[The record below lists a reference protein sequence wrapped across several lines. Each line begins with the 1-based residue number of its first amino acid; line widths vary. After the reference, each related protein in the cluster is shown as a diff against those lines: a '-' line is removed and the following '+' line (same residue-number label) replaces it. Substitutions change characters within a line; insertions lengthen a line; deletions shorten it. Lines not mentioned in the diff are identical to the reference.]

1 MSEGPPPYRITP
13 DILTRVAEIAEAVG
27 RAEASGLSRDL
38 RLRRINRIRTIQGS
52 LAIEGN
58 ILNEEQI
65 STILDGKPV
74 VAPPRDVQ
82 EARNAIRAYDRYEQW
97 DLANEADLLSA
108 HETLMTGLLD
118 APGHYRRGG
127 VAVMGQDRVHHVGPP
142 AGQVPRLMA
151 DLLSWIGSTAD
162 HPLVTSS
169 VFHYEFE
176 FIHPFEDGNGRL
188 GRLWQTLIL
197 TRWKPLFAHVPVES
211 LVRARQGDY
220 YGAIR
225 RSSAEGESTAFVAFM
240 LETILAAV
248 RTPHVAPQVTPQV
261 ARLLSV
267 LDGEMSLREI
277 LHALGLRD
285 RKSLR
290 QRYLLPA
297 LQGGYVEMTRPDAP
311 SARNQTYRLTPLGRQ
326 ARQAEK
332 TRRKLG
338 GLEGQIR
345 ISPDFDEPDE
355 ELIDLIE
362 QSRIFPDDE

>member
-1 MSEGPPPYRITP
+1 MSEGPPPYTITP
-13 DILTRVAEIAEAVG
+13 DILTRVARIAEAVG
-27 RAEASGLSRDL
+27 RAEAAGLSQDL

-65 STILDGKPV
+65 ATILDGKPV
-74 VAPPRDVQ
+74 VAPLRDVQ
-82 EARNAIRAYDRYEQW
+82 EARNAIQAYDRYEQW
-97 DLANEADLLSA
+97 DPASETDLLSA
-108 HETLMTGLLD
+108 HETLMRGLLD
-118 APGHYRRGG
+118 APGCYRRGG

-188 GRLWQTLIL
+188 GRLWQTLVL

-220 YGAIR
+220 YEAIR
-225 RSSAEGESTAFVAFM
+225 QSSAEGESTAFVAFM
-240 LETILAAV
+240 LETILAAMRAPQV
-248 RTPHVAPQVTPQV
+248 TPQVTPQV

-297 LQGGYVEMTRPDAP
+297 LQSGYVEMTRPDAP
-311 SARNQTYRLTPLGRQ
+311 SARTQMYRLTRLGQQ
-326 ARQAEK
+326 ARQAA
-332 TRRKLG
+332 
-338 GLEGQIR
+338 
-345 ISPDFDEPDE
+345 
-355 ELIDLIE
+355 
-362 QSRIFPDDE
+362 

>member
-1 MSEGPPPYRITP
+1 MSAGPPYTITP
-13 DILTRVAEIAEAVG
+13 DILSRVAEIAEAVG
-27 RAEASGLSRDL
+27 RAEAAGVSRDL

-52 LAIEGN
+52 LSIEGN
-58 ILNEEQI
+58 ILSEEQI

-74 VAPPRDVQ
+74 VAPLRDVQ
-82 EARNAIRAYDRYEQW
+82 EARNAIQAYDRYEQW
-97 DLANEADLLSA
+97 NPASESDLLTA
-108 HETLMTGLLD
+108 HEILMAALLD
-118 APGHYRRGG
+118 EPGRYRRGG
-127 VAVMGQDRVHHVGPP
+127 VAVMGQGRVHHVGPP

-151 DLLSWIGSTAD
+151 DLLSWVGSTAD

-197 TRWKPLFAHVPVES
+197 TRWKSLFAHVPVES
-211 LVRARQGDY
+211 LVRARQSEY

-225 RSSAEGESTAFVAFM
+225 RSSAEGESTAFVTFM

-248 RTPHVAPQVTPQV
+248 RTPQQAPQVTPQV

-267 LDGEMSLREI
+267 LDCEMSLREI
-277 LHALGLRD
+277 LHTLGLRD

-297 LQGGYVEMTRPDAP
+297 LQGGYLEMTRPDAP
-311 SARNQTYRLTPLGRQ
+311 SARNQKYRLTPLGQRVRSE
-326 ARQAEK
+326 A
-332 TRRKLG
+332 
-338 GLEGQIR
+338 
-345 ISPDFDEPDE
+345 D
-355 ELIDLIE
+355 
-362 QSRIFPDDE
+362 

>member
-1 MSEGPPPYRITP
+1 MSEGSPPYRITP
-13 DILTRVAEIAEAVG
+13 GILSRVAEIAEAVG
-27 RAEASGLSRDL
+27 RAEAAGLSQDL

-58 ILNEEQI
+58 LLSEEQI

-74 VAPPRDVQ
+74 VAPLRDVQ
-82 EARNAIRAYDRYEQW
+82 EARNAIQAYDRYEQW
-97 DLANEADLLSA
+97 DPTSEADLLDG
-108 HETLMTGLLD
+108 HETLMRGLLD
-118 APGHYRRGG
+118 APGRYRSGG
-127 VAVMGQDRVHHVGPP
+127 VAVMGQDRVQHVGPP
-142 AGQVPRLMA
+142 AGQVQRPMA
-151 DLLSWIGSTAD
+151 DLLSWLGDTGD

-197 TRWKPLFAHVPVES
+197 TRWKALFAHVPVES
-211 LVRARQGDY
+211 LVRARQSEY
-220 YGAIR
+220 YAAIR

-248 RTPHVAPQVTPQV
+248 RTPQVTPQV
-261 ARLLSV
+261 APQVTRLLSV

-311 SARNQTYRLTPLGRQ
+311 NARNQMYRLTRLGRQ
-326 ARQAEK
+326 ARQEV
-332 TRRKLG
+332 
-338 GLEGQIR
+338 
-345 ISPDFDEPDE
+345 
-355 ELIDLIE
+355 
-362 QSRIFPDDE
+362 

>member
-1 MSEGPPPYRITP
+1 MSEAPPPYRITP
-13 DILTRVAEIAEAVG
+13 DILTRVAQIAEAVG
-27 RAEASGLSRDL
+27 RTEASGLSRDL

-58 ILNEEQI
+58 ILSEEQI

-74 VAPPRDVQ
+74 VAPLRDVQ
-82 EARNAIRAYDRYEQW
+82 EARNAIQAYDRYEQW
-97 DLANEADLLSA
+97 NPASESDLLNA
-108 HETLMTGLLD
+108 HEILMRGLLD
-118 APGHYRRGG
+118 APGRYRRGG
-127 VAVMGQDRVHHVGPP
+127 VAVMGQGRVHHVGPP

-151 DLLSWIGSTAD
+151 DLFSWIGSTAD

-220 YGAIR
+220 YAAIR
-225 RSSAEGESTAFVAFM
+225 RSSADGESTAFVAFM

-248 RTPHVAPQVTPQV
+248 RTPQEAPQVTPQV

-290 QRYLLPA
+290 QRCLLPA

-311 SARNQTYRLTPLGRQ
+311 NARNQMYRLTPLGRQ
-326 ARQAEK
+326 ARQAA
-332 TRRKLG
+332 
-338 GLEGQIR
+338 
-345 ISPDFDEPDE
+345 
-355 ELIDLIE
+355 
-362 QSRIFPDDE
+362 

>member
-1 MSEGPPPYRITP
+1 MSAGPPYTITP
-13 DILTRVAEIAEAVG
+13 DILSRVAEIAEAVG
-27 RAEASGLSRDL
+27 RAEAAGLSRDL

-58 ILNEEQI
+58 ILSEEQI

-74 VAPPRDVQ
+74 VAPLRDVQ
-82 EARNAIRAYDRYEQW
+82 EARNAIQAYDRYEQW
-97 DLANEADLLSA
+97 NPACESDLLAA
-108 HETLMTGLLD
+108 HEILMTALLD
-118 APGHYRRGG
+118 TPGRYRGGG

-142 AGQVPRLMA
+142 PGQVPRLMG

-197 TRWKPLFAHVPVES
+197 TGWKSLFAHVPVES
-211 LVRARQGDY
+211 LVRARQGEY
-220 YGAIR
+220 YEAIR

-248 RTPHVAPQVTPQV
+248 RTPQEAPQVTPQV

-267 LDGEMSLREI
+267 LDAEMSLREV

-297 LQGGYVEMTRPDAP
+297 MQGGYVEMTRPDAP
-311 SARNQTYRLTPLGRQ
+311 NARNQMYRLTPLGRQ
-326 ARQAEK
+326 ARRAA
-332 TRRKLG
+332 
-338 GLEGQIR
+338 
-345 ISPDFDEPDE
+345 
-355 ELIDLIE
+355 
-362 QSRIFPDDE
+362 

>member
-13 DILTRVAEIAEAVG
+13 AILSRVAEIAEAVG
-27 RAEASGLSRDL
+27 RAEAAGLAQDL

-58 ILNEEQI
+58 VLSEEQVA
-65 STILDGKPV
+65 TILDGKPV
-74 VAPPRDVQ
+74 VAPLRDIQ
-82 EARNAIRAYDRYEQW
+82 EARNAIQAYDRYEQW
-97 DLANEADLLSA
+97 NPASEADLLNA
-108 HETLMTGLLD
+108 HEILMTALLD
-118 APGHYRRGG
+118 APGRYRRGG
-127 VAVMGQDRVHHVGPP
+127 VVVMRQGRVHHVGPP

-151 DLLSWIGSTAD
+151 ALLSWLGDTGD

-197 TRWKPLFAHVPVES
+197 TRWKSLFAHVPVES
-211 LVRARQGDY
+211 LVRARQREY
-220 YGAIR
+220 YEAIR
-225 RSSAEGESTAFVAFM
+225 QSSADGESTAFVAFM

-248 RTPHVAPQVTPQV
+248 RTPQEAPQVTPQV
-261 ARLLSV
+261 RRLLSV
-267 LDGEMSLREI
+267 LNGEMSLREI
-277 LHALGLRD
+277 LRALGLSD

-311 SARNQTYRLTPLGRQ
+311 SARNQKYRLTPLGRRVRSE
-326 ARQAEK
+326 AH
-332 TRRKLG
+332 
-338 GLEGQIR
+338 
-345 ISPDFDEPDE
+345 
-355 ELIDLIE
+355 
-362 QSRIFPDDE
+362 